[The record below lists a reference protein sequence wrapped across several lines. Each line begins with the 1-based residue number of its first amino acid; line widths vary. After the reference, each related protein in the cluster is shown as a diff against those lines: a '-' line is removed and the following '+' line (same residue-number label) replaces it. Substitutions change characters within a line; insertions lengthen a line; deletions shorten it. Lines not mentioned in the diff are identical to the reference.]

1 MKTTMKI
8 DPAMVAAVLNMTKRR
23 YAPDASPEAAALGAF
38 AADVLLPLMTERAN
52 SGAYKTARRG
62 LIERGR
68 NPTTK

>member
-1 MKTTMKI
+1 MKI
-8 DPAMVAAVLNMTKRR
+8 KIDAPMIAAVVNMTKRR

-52 SGAYKTARRG
+52 SNAFKTARQG

-68 NPTTK
+68 NPTPP